1 MESVQQ
7 LIEKRAYELFLSRG
21 SINGYAS
28 QDWAQ
33 AEKEVYAEL
42 EKNKE
47 KQVQQKPVEKPAE
60 KPFVKTEKKEE
71 LVKAIKEE
79 LKDKTVKAA
88 AAPAV
93 PVKKRAVKKNL
104 D

>member
-1 MESVQQ
+1 MESVLQM
-7 LIEKRAYELFLSRG
+7 IEKRAYELFLARG

-33 AEKEVYAEL
+33 AEKEIHAEL
-42 EKNKE
+42 EKKKE
-47 KQVQQKPVEKPAE
+47 KQVQQKPSEKPVEKSFA
-60 KPFVKTEKKEE
+60 KIEKKEE
-71 LVKAIKEE
+71 PAKVIKEE
-79 LKDKTVKAA
+79 QKDKTVKAA
-88 AAPAV
+88 AAPAA